1 MANPSLPQP
10 QRAAPLG
17 SSPSSEQN
25 TSQET
30 LDQEIE
36 KLSDTRG
43 LTKLAF
49 WVLGVGLGGF
59 VLWAALAP
67 LDEGVPTQGTVT
79 VDTKRK
85 AVQHPTGG
93 VIAEILVREGEFVQK
108 DQVLIRLGDTSVK
121 ASFERAQSD
130 LSSFRENLLSQRVAI
145 AGYQELRA
153 SRETQLKLLNDELR
167 GIEGLVADGYAPENQ
182 LRDLQRRVSEL
193 RSNLIEL
200 DTAEE
205 RARRTIAEVQF
216 RIEAAQKL
224 VAVAQKDLDRIDIR
238 SPASG
243 QVIGLQ
249 VQTIGGVV
257 QGAQR
262 LMDIVPKEEE
272 LILETQIQPA
282 LIDRVAVND
291 PVDIRF
297 SSFAHSPQL
306 VVEGFVESISQDI
319 LMDERTRAPYYLAR
333 VNVSPTGLKTLGSR
347 RMQPGMPVEVIVKT
361 GRRTLLEYLLHP
373 LTRRV
378 SASLKEE

>member
-272 LILETQIQPA
+272 LILETQILPA

>member
-59 VLWAALAP
+59 VLWAALVP

-272 LILETQIQPA
+272 LILETQILPA

>member
-10 QRAAPLG
+10 QRPAPLG

-59 VLWAALAP
+59 VLWAALVP